1 MCEVNAQIKTMPA
14 VTGLVAAFTAQ
25 TIWSLNTWCMLK
37 VLTKSS
43 TSPASSGPVVSS
55 FALSLGA
62 RNYEQKV
69 SHDNRMIVFVF
80 LTKRTDKH
88 RKALRH
94 RSSASA
100 PLSLNMRA
108 SFEGQ

>member
-80 LTKRTDKH
+80 FDKKN
-88 RKALRH
+88 RQTQKG
-94 RSSASA
+94 SETQE
-100 PLSLNMRA
+100 LSQC
-108 SFEGQ
+108 SFVS